1 MEKLLLK
8 YLLPFVLGYTL
19 ICSACESG
27 DSQSLAVRLNPVLS
41 KANSNIATNPD
52 SSILLAD
59 YVLRISE
66 QSTSLDSF
74 YIESQYI
81 KAQAIR
87 EKGFYDKSN
96 LLLKELIH
104 YVEPK
109 KDTATLAKLNYK
121 LGTWYYNNNNHAL
134 AKDYLEQSASLYG
147 YLGNRSIQADALYF
161 IGVSDLNL
169 GNYELSEKKLMQSYR
184 FYKRNNDTYKLGLC
198 YLNLGNL
205 MHEIKKEDEALQYY
219 LESIGQFQLSN
230 DSNSL
235 ANVYVNLG
243 LLQKSKGNLDS
254 ALYYYQISDNYNINQ
269 TNKLAQIINRYNI
282 INIYIRQKN
291 YELATANL
299 NWCLNECLTRNIA
312 DGIPRI
318 YCSYSTVYLKQN
330 DYNKGLLYIDSA
342 LVMADSLQVR
352 PLKKQFLD
360 VKIELLDSLGRRD
373 EMLALMKRRDAL
385 SDSLNT
391 DEVNKKLAADK
402 KLKKE
407 REKPLEYS
415 LIKKASNNPLSKF
428 KLGLVLATFLLVII
442 GFYFY
447 KRSNT
452 Q

>member
-1 MEKLLLK
+1 M
-8 YLLPFVLGYTL
+8 LPFVVFYVL
-19 ICSACESG
+19 ICSACQSG
-27 DSQSLAVRLNPVLS
+27 DSQSIKTRLNPVLA
-41 KANSNIATNPD
+41 KANASITTNPD

-66 QSTSLDSF
+66 QSSSLDSF

-96 LLLKELIH
+96 TYLKELIH

-109 KDTATLAKLNYK
+109 KDTPTLAKLNFK
-121 LGTWYYNNNNHAL
+121 LGTWYYNNNSPAL
-134 AKDYLEQSASLYG
+134 AKDYLTQSAILYG

-161 IGVSDLNL
+161 TGVSDLNL
-169 GNYELSEKKLMQSYR
+169 GNYESSEKNLMQSYR
-184 FYKRNNDTYKLGLC
+184 YYKRSNDSYKLGLC

-205 MHEIKKEDEALQYY
+205 LHEIKKEDEALQYY
-219 LESIGQFQLSN
+219 LESIVQFQLSN

-282 INIYIRQKN
+282 INIYIRQQKFD
-291 YELATANL
+291 LATTNL
-299 NWCLNECLTRNIA
+299 NWCLNECLTHNVA

-318 YCSYSTVYLKQN
+318 YCSYSIVYLKQH
-330 DYNKGLLYIDSA
+330 DYKKGLLYIDTA
-342 LVMADSLQVR
+342 LVMADSMQVR

-360 VKIELLDSLGRRD
+360 VKIELLDSLGRGN
-373 EMLALMKRRDAL
+373 EMLAITKLRDAL

-402 KLKKE
+402 KINEERKK
-407 REKPLEYS
+407 PAQYS
-415 LIKKASNNPLSKF
+415 FIKKTTTNPFSKLKIGLILASS
-428 KLGLVLATFLLVII
+428 LVLFVV
-442 GFYFY
+442 FYFY
-447 KRSNT
+447 RKRANT